1 MERQYYRKKII
12 SAKGQPT
19 QWLSM
24 DNQEYD
30 QFLSSPEA
38 ADRYFIDFGNCIL
51 EASYEQYAKWRREQ
65 DHHNYLKKQESYF
78 TTISMYSDAICE
90 TGTGEDVIPDS
101 QTNVEEE
108 VLLSFEAQLLR
119 AALDQLDAASFQLI
133 YWLFLAKPP
142 KSEMELAQ
150 ELGLSQPAVNRQKKK
165 ILKKLKFL
173 VINPEKSTL

>member
-65 DHHNYLKKQESYF
+65 DHHNYLKNKKAISQLYPCTATQFAKQ
-78 TTISMYSDAICE
+78 
-90 TGTGEDVIPDS
+90 V
-101 QTNVEEE
+101 
-108 VLLSFEAQLLR
+108 
-119 AALDQLDAASFQLI
+119 
-133 YWLFLAKPP
+133 
-142 KSEMELAQ
+142 Q
-150 ELGLSQPAVNRQKKK
+150 EK
-165 ILKKLKFL
+165 
-173 VINPEKSTL
+173 T